1 MPCQIYVYKL
11 VNIVTQ
17 LFIYMRSQRGVMYM
31 KTTTLA
37 IIVILTAM
45 ILVTA
50 GAFSS
55 TALAA
60 KGSSDSGGG
69 TSSKD
74 TGTSSKDTGT
84 SSKDTGTSS
93 KDTGT
98 SSKDTGTSSTSGGT
112 SSSVGKPLKALI
124 SCLTSASKL
133 TGTLPTRAQFTTC
146 ESQANFG
153 TLGGST
159 IGSSTSGSAKSTG
172 SASASGGGG
181 FVQSP
186 SSVIGPSFLG
196 SKGGKASSTA
206 GTTSAGQ

>member
-1 MPCQIYVYKL
+1 MPCQIFVYKL

-17 LFIYMRSQRGVMYM
+17 LFIYIRSQRGVMYM

-37 IIVILTAM
+37 IIVVLTAM

-50 GAFSS
+50 GALNSP
-55 TALAA
+55 ALA
-60 KGSSDSGGG
+60 KPSSS
-69 TSSKD
+69 D
-74 TGTSSKDTGT
+74 TGTKDTSSTKGGSSSSDTGT
-84 SSKDTGTSS
+84 KD
-93 KDTGT
+93 
-98 SSKDTGTSSTSGGT
+98 TSSTKGGSSST
-112 SSSVGKPLKALI
+112 TSTSSSSSVGKPLKALI

-159 IGSSTSGSAKSTG
+159 IGSSTSGSAKSTSG
-172 SASASGGGG
+172 SSTGGG

-186 SSVIGPSFLG
+186 SGVIGSSLG
-196 SKGGKASSTA
+196 ITGKGTSGSGSSSS
-206 GTTSAGQ
+206 GG

>member
-17 LFIYMRSQRGVMYM
+17 LFIYIRSQRDVMYM

-37 IIVILTAM
+37 IIVVLTAM
-45 ILVTA
+45 ILMTA
-50 GAFSS
+50 GAFNSP
-55 TALAA
+55 ALAA
-60 KGSSDSGGG
+60 KSD
-69 TSSKD
+69 TSSSKSD
-74 TGTSSKDTGT
+74 TGTKDT
-84 SSKDTGTSS
+84 SSTKG
-93 KDTGT
+93 
-98 SSKDTGTSSTSGGT
+98 GTSSTSGGT
-112 SSSVGKPLKALI
+112 STSSSSVGKPLKALI

-159 IGSSTSGSAKSTG
+159 IGSSTSGSAKSTSG
-172 SASASGGGG
+172 SPTGGG

-186 SSVIGPSFLG
+186 SGVIG
-196 SKGGKASSTA
+196 SSL
-206 GTTSAGQ
+206 GTT

>member
-60 KGSSDSGGG
+60 KGSSDSGG
-69 TSSKD
+69 
-74 TGTSSKDTGT
+74 GTSSKDTGT